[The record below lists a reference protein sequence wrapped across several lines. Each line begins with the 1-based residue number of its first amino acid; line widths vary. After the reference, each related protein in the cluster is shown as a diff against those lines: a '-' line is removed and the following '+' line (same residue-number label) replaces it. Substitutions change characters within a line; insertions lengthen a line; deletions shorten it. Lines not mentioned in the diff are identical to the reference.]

1 MTAITKDTDYQII
14 DCGVGGMGG
23 VKTLLVRCIN
33 TVDATN
39 TLAITLADFGI
50 APTGFIG
57 IVSWVH
63 TTDNS
68 VSALET
74 NTTSVTSGVLTITIG
89 AGTDND
95 SRFILVYGLSNK
107 PAAASAL

>member
-1 MTAITKDTDYQII
+1 LTSITQDTDYQVI
-14 DCGVGGMGG
+14 DAGVGGMGI
-23 VKTLLVRCIN
+23 KTLLIRCIN

-39 TLAITLADFGI
+39 TLTVTLANYGI

-57 IVSWVH
+57 ILSWVH

-74 NTTSVTSGVLTITIG
+74 NTTSVSSGVLTITIG

-95 SRFILVYGLSNK
+95 SRFILVFGLSNK
-107 PAAASAL
+107 PAAAASL

>member
-14 DCGVGGMGG
+14 DAGVGGMAI
-23 VKTLLVRCIN
+23 KTLLVRCIN

-39 TLAITLADFGI
+39 TLAITLADYGI
-50 APTGFIG
+50 ATTGFIG
-57 IVSWVH
+57 ILSWVH

-74 NTTSVTSGVLTITIG
+74 NTTTVSAGVLTITI
-89 AGTDND
+89 ASGTDND
-95 SRFILVYGLSNK
+95 ARFIMVFGFSDRT
-107 PAAASAL
+107 ATASTL